1 MTAKKD
7 IAPKG
12 SDPDHSASDSFE
24 TLLSAVGQQ
33 RDRDAFITLFNH
45 FAPRLKSFLM
55 KKGATPDHAE
65 ELAQETMLTVWNK
78 AAGYDPKQAG
88 ASTWIFTIARN
99 KRIDS
104 LRKNNRVEFDSGD
117 PAFVPDDISPAPDR
131 QVIDSDRTQQVAA
144 ALDTLP
150 PEQADLIRK
159 AYFEDKTHHE
169 IASET
174 KIPLGTV
181 KSRLRLAL
189 ERLHRQLGQDLL

>member
-7 IAPKG
+7 IAPTG
-12 SDPDHSASDSFE
+12 LLPDSFE
-24 TLLSAVGQQ
+24 TLLSAVGQR
-33 RDRDAFITLFNH
+33 RDRSAFITLFNH

-104 LRKNNRVEFDSGD
+104 LRKNSRVEFDFGD
-117 PAFVPDDISPAPDR
+117 PAFVPDDMAPAPDR
-131 QVIDSDRTQQVAA
+131 QVIDSDRTEQVAA
-144 ALDTLP
+144 ALKTLP

-169 IASET
+169 IASEI

-189 ERLHRQLGQDLL
+189 ERLHRQLEQDLL